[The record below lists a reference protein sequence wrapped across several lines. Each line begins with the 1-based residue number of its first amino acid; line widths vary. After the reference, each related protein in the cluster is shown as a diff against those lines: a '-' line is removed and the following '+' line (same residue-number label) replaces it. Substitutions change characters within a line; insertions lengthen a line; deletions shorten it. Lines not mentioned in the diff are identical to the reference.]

1 MPQVEQIKQFI
12 ESLSREEFALLRK
25 WFSEKDWGKW
35 DKQIEEDSKVEK
47 LDSLVNEARKEKQSG
62 KLRDL

>member
-25 WFSEKDWGKW
+25 WFSKKDWEKW
-35 DKQIEEDSKVEK
+35 DKQIEEDSKVGK
-47 LDSLVNEARKEKQSG
+47 LDPLINEARKEKQSG
-62 KLRDL
+62 NLRDL